1 MSKYYYDLQKNLIVK
16 GHERSVKKILVLN
29 DGRYADLSS
38 DDKSINVYHKLT
50 FKLQFKIEYKG
61 WRKSPLFIHQ
71 LKNNDFITA
80 AENNV
85 LRVYILKN
93 VDIFDD
99 EEESIDSINK
109 DDYYEEIIETKYYL
123 LKEKINVT
131 NHGKFLKILEYGD
144 DSFISLGYCTS
155 FCIWE
160 KNEVGRYVIINGS
173 GKETSC
179 DGLLIN
185 QNKLVISFFYQGEI
199 QFWKFS
205 NYEEPIQEKIIPNCK
220 PNNSNNI
227 LSLDSSKLFLFVGG
241 CENIYVI
248 DLKQYE
254 IIIDLTS
261 NRVNS
266 LINIF
271 LNNNNYLF
279 VSDDQGNLKE
289 YLFSNNNLK
298 LLTEIKNDNKMK
310 KKSIRNFLYHNK
322 KLIACSADG
331 NIYFMELIEKKIKNE
346 EKEEKYEEKD
356 DKDDDDF
363 DDEYDFYKRH
373 LLHHPH
379 DLPEELEMMMYLKSM
394 KKRRHKKK

>member
-1 MSKYYYDLQKNLIVK
+1 MTTKYYDLQKNLIVK

-109 DDYYEEIIETKYYL
+109 DDYYEEIIETKFYL
-123 LKEKINVT
+123 LKEKINLSYI
-131 NHGKFLKILEYGD
+131 GKFVKILEYGD
-144 DSFISLGYCTS
+144 DSFISLGYSTS
-155 FCIWE
+155 FCIWK
-160 KNEVGRYVIINGS
+160 KNEVGRYVIVNGS

-185 QNKLVISFFYQGEI
+185 QNELVISFFYLGEI
-199 QFWKFS
+199 RFWKFN
-205 NYEEPIQEKIIPNCK
+205 NYEEPIQEKIISNCK

-227 LSLDSSKLFLFVGG
+227 LSLDSNKSFLFVGG
-241 CENIYVI
+241 TENIYVI
-248 DLKQYE
+248 DLQQKE
-254 IIIDLTS
+254 VIINLNS

-279 VSDDQGNLKE
+279 VSDDQGNLTE
-289 YLFSNNNLK
+289 YLFSDNNLK
-298 LLTEIKNDNKMK
+298 LLIEIKNDNKMK
-310 KKSIRNFLYHNK
+310 KKSIRNFLYHDK

-331 NIYFMELIEKKIKNE
+331 NIYFMEFIEKYKPE

-356 DKDDDDF
+356 DEDDDDN
-363 DDEYDFYKRH
+363 DEDFFKRH
-373 LLHHPH
+373 LFHHRH
-379 DLPEELEMMMYLKSM
+379 DLPEDLEMMMYYKSM
-394 KKRRHKKK
+394 KKKRHKKK

>member
-1 MSKYYYDLQKNLIVK
+1 MTTKYYDLQKNLIVK
-16 GHERSVKKILVLN
+16 GHERSVKKILILN

-109 DDYYEEIIETKYYL
+109 DDYYEEIIETKFYL
-123 LKEKINVT
+123 LKEKINLSYI
-131 NHGKFLKILEYGD
+131 GKFVKILEYGD
-144 DSFISLGYCTS
+144 DSFISLGYSTS
-155 FCIWE
+155 FCIWK
-160 KNEVGRYVIINGS
+160 KNEVGRYVIVNGS

-185 QNKLVISFFYQGEI
+185 QNELVISFFYLGEI
-199 QFWKFS
+199 RFWKFN

-227 LSLDSSKLFLFVGG
+227 LSLDSNKSFLFVGG
-241 CENIYVI
+241 TENIYVI
-248 DLKQYE
+248 DLQQKE
-254 IIIDLTS
+254 VIINLNS

-279 VSDDQGNLKE
+279 VSDDQGNLTE
-289 YLFSNNNLK
+289 YLFSDNNLK
-298 LLTEIKNDNKMK
+298 LLIEIKNDNKMK
-310 KKSIRNFLYHNK
+310 KKSIRNFLYHDK

-331 NIYFMELIEKKIKNE
+331 NIYFMEFIEKYKPE

-356 DKDDDDF
+356 DEDDDDN
-363 DDEYDFYKRH
+363 DDDFFKHH
-373 LLHHPH
+373 LFHHRH
-379 DLPEELEMMMYLKSM
+379 DLPEDLEMMMYYKSM
-394 KKRRHKKK
+394 KKKRHKKK

>member
-1 MSKYYYDLQKNLIVK
+1 MTTKYYDLQKNLIVK
-16 GHERSVKKILVLN
+16 GHERSVKKILILN

-38 DDKSINVYHKLT
+38 DDKSINVYHNLT

-109 DDYYEEIIETKYYL
+109 DDYYEEIIETKFYL
-123 LKEKINVT
+123 LKEKINLSYI
-131 NHGKFLKILEYGD
+131 GKFVKILEYGD
-144 DSFISLGYCTS
+144 DSFISLGYSTS
-155 FCIWE
+155 FCIWK
-160 KNEVGRYVIINGS
+160 KNEVGRYVIVNGS

-185 QNKLVISFFYQGEI
+185 QNELVISFFYLGEI
-199 QFWKFS
+199 RFWKFN

-227 LSLDSSKLFLFVGG
+227 LSLDSNKSFLFVGG
-241 CENIYVI
+241 TENIYVI
-248 DLKQYE
+248 DLQQKE
-254 IIIDLTS
+254 VIINLNS

-279 VSDDQGNLKE
+279 VSDDQGNLTE
-289 YLFSNNNLK
+289 YLFSDNNLK
-298 LLTEIKNDNKMK
+298 LLIEIKNDNKMK
-310 KKSIRNFLYHNK
+310 KKSIRNFLYHDK

-331 NIYFMELIEKKIKNE
+331 NIYFMEFIEKYKPE
-346 EKEEKYEEKD
+346 EKEEKCEEKD
-356 DKDDDDF
+356 DEDDDDN
-363 DDEYDFYKRH
+363 DDDFFKRH
-373 LLHHPH
+373 LFHHRH
-379 DLPEELEMMMYLKSM
+379 DLPEDLEMMMYYKSM
-394 KKRRHKKK
+394 KKKRHKKK

>member
-1 MSKYYYDLQKNLIVK
+1 MTTKYYDLQKNLIVK

-38 DDKSINVYHKLT
+38 DDKSINIYHKLT

-71 LKNNDFITA
+71 LKNNDFITT

-109 DDYYEEIIETKYYL
+109 DDYYEEIIETKFYL
-123 LKEKINVT
+123 LKEKINLSYI
-131 NHGKFLKILEYGD
+131 GKFVKILEYGD
-144 DSFISLGYCTS
+144 DSFISLGYSTS
-155 FCIWE
+155 FCIWK
-160 KNEVGRYVIINGS
+160 KNEVGRYVIVNGS

-185 QNKLVISFFYQGEI
+185 QNELVISFFYLGEI
-199 QFWKFS
+199 RFWKFN
-205 NYEEPIQEKIIPNCK
+205 NYEEPIQEKIISNCK

-227 LSLDSSKLFLFVGG
+227 LSLDSNKSFLFVGG
-241 CENIYVI
+241 TENIYVI
-248 DLKQYE
+248 DLQQKE
-254 IIIDLTS
+254 VIINLNS

-279 VSDDQGNLKE
+279 VSDDQGNLTE
-289 YLFSNNNLK
+289 YLFSDNNLK
-298 LLTEIKNDNKMK
+298 LLIEIKNDNKMK
-310 KKSIRNFLYHNK
+310 KKSIRNFLYHDK

-331 NIYFMELIEKKIKNE
+331 NIYFMEFIEKYKP
-346 EKEEKYEEKD
+346 EEKD
-356 DKDDDDF
+356 DEDDDDN
-363 DDEYDFYKRH
+363 DEDFFKRH
-373 LLHHPH
+373 LFHHRH
-379 DLPEELEMMMYLKSM
+379 DLPEDLEMMMYYKSM
-394 KKRRHKKK
+394 KKKRHKKK

>member
-1 MSKYYYDLQKNLIVK
+1 MTTKYYDLQKNLIVK

-38 DDKSINVYHKLT
+38 DDKSINIYHKLT

-71 LKNNDFITA
+71 LKNNDFITT

-109 DDYYEEIIETKYYL
+109 DDYYEEIIETKFYL
-123 LKEKINVT
+123 LKEKINLSFI
-131 NHGKFLKILEYGD
+131 GKFVKILEYGD
-144 DSFISLGYCTS
+144 DSFISLGYSTS
-155 FCIWE
+155 FCIWK
-160 KNEVGRYVIINGS
+160 KNEVGRYVIVNGS

-185 QNKLVISFFYQGEI
+185 QNELVISFFYLGEI
-199 QFWKFS
+199 RFWKFN

-227 LSLDSSKLFLFVGG
+227 LSLDSNKSFLFVGG
-241 CENIYVI
+241 TENIYVI
-248 DLKQYE
+248 DLQQKE
-254 IIIDLTS
+254 VIINLNS

-279 VSDDQGNLKE
+279 VSDDQGNLTE
-289 YLFSNNNLK
+289 YLFSDNNLK
-298 LLTEIKNDNKMK
+298 LLIEIKNDNKMK
-310 KKSIRNFLYHNK
+310 KKSIRNFLYHDK

-331 NIYFMELIEKKIKNE
+331 NIYFMEFIEKYKPE

-356 DKDDDDF
+356 DEDDDDNN
-363 DDEYDFYKRH
+363 DDFFKHH
-373 LLHHPH
+373 LFHHRH
-379 DLPEELEMMMYLKSM
+379 DLPEDLEMMMYYKSM
-394 KKRRHKKK
+394 KKKRHKKK

>member
-1 MSKYYYDLQKNLIVK
+1 MTTKYYDLQKNLIVK

-38 DDKSINVYHKLT
+38 DDKSINIYHKLT

-71 LKNNDFITA
+71 LKNNDFITT

-109 DDYYEEIIETKYYL
+109 DDYYEEIIETKFYL
-123 LKEKINVT
+123 LKEKINLSYI
-131 NHGKFLKILEYGD
+131 GKFVKILEYGD
-144 DSFISLGYCTS
+144 DSFISLGYSTS
-155 FCIWE
+155 FCIWK
-160 KNEVGRYVIINGS
+160 KNEVGRYVIVNGS

-185 QNKLVISFFYQGEI
+185 QNELVISFFYLGEI
-199 QFWKFS
+199 RFWKFN
-205 NYEEPIQEKIIPNCK
+205 NYEEPIQEKIISNCK

-227 LSLDSSKLFLFVGG
+227 LSLDSNKSFLFVGG
-241 CENIYVI
+241 TENIYVI
-248 DLKQYE
+248 DLQQKE
-254 IIIDLTS
+254 VIINLNS

-279 VSDDQGNLKE
+279 VSDDQGNLTE
-289 YLFSNNNLK
+289 YLFSDNNLK
-298 LLTEIKNDNKMK
+298 LLIEIKNDNKMK
-310 KKSIRNFLYHNK
+310 KKSIRNFLYHDK

-331 NIYFMELIEKKIKNE
+331 NIYFMEFIEKYKPE

-356 DKDDDDF
+356 DEDDDDN
-363 DDEYDFYKRH
+363 DDDFFKHH
-373 LLHHPH
+373 LFHHRH
-379 DLPEELEMMMYLKSM
+379 DLPEDLEMMMYYKSM
-394 KKRRHKKK
+394 KKKRHKKK

>member
-1 MSKYYYDLQKNLIVK
+1 MTTKYYDLQKNLIVK

-38 DDKSINVYHKLT
+38 DDKSINIYHKLT

-71 LKNNDFITA
+71 LKNNDFITT

-109 DDYYEEIIETKYYL
+109 DDYYEEIIETKFYL
-123 LKEKINVT
+123 LKEKINLSYI
-131 NHGKFLKILEYGD
+131 GKFVKILEYGD
-144 DSFISLGYCTS
+144 DSFISLGYSTS
-155 FCIWE
+155 FCIWK
-160 KNEVGRYVIINGS
+160 KNEVGRYVIVNGS

-185 QNKLVISFFYQGEI
+185 QNELVISFFYLGEI
-199 QFWKFS
+199 RFWKFN

-227 LSLDSSKLFLFVGG
+227 LSLDSNKSFLFVGG
-241 CENIYVI
+241 TENIYVI
-248 DLKQYE
+248 DLQQKE
-254 IIIDLTS
+254 VIINLNS

-279 VSDDQGNLKE
+279 VSDDQGNLTE
-289 YLFSNNNLK
+289 YLFSDNNLK
-298 LLTEIKNDNKMK
+298 LLIEIKNDNKMK
-310 KKSIRNFLYHNK
+310 KKSIRNFLYHDK

-331 NIYFMELIEKKIKNE
+331 NIYFMEFIEKYKPE
-346 EKEEKYEEKD
+346 EKEEKCEEKD
-356 DKDDDDF
+356 DEDDDDN
-363 DDEYDFYKRH
+363 DDDFFKRH
-373 LLHHPH
+373 LFHHRH
-379 DLPEELEMMMYLKSM
+379 DLPEDLEMMMYYKSM
-394 KKRRHKKK
+394 KKKRHKKK